1 MNRNIA
7 LTGIL
12 VAGCL
17 IGVSRAD
24 LSLIQPMGEGARA
37 FAMANN
43 YVALSGDLSAMFWN
57 PAGFAFVPAR
67 ELQISF
73 DGLSQRTAS
82 TFLGNDGSATNA
94 ASSVSRPRLVDIGYM
109 HAFPTVQGGFTLA
122 ASYHSTYL
130 FDNVQAVSGTYYP
143 FGSVL
148 DAASVTSEQ
157 KSYGG
162 LDMWSAGFGLQVA
175 KGLGIG
181 AAVSV
186 VSGRGDGSFM
196 LQRITN
202 GGIADP
208 VNDYYDGTTNDSYIG
223 YDIRLGL
230 LYSFLQRY
238 SIGVR
243 LVVPQTIWFTENQ
256 SWNFQ
261 YSPDTNYSDSYT
273 GKLFSSF
280 SGAIGGAAK
289 FPFLTVS
296 AEVRARAPYSMQDPL
311 AKIPDTS
318 LAAKTMLGAGIGLEA
333 PLGVSW
339 VLARAGFSWDQFDT
353 HLFVKQYDGEDPGWD
368 PQGLSPVGNRL
379 QGTVGMGFII
389 KNVMLEWA
397 YGFDTWKLETKGDAG
412 TLDETH
418 VQQRLLASLSFR
430 F

>member
-1 MNRNIA
+1 
-7 LTGIL
+7 
-12 VAGCL
+12 
-17 IGVSRAD
+17 
-24 LSLIQPMGEGARA
+24 MGEGARA

-296 AEVRARAPYSMQDPL
+296 MQDPL

>member
-1 MNRNIA
+1 
-7 LTGIL
+7 
-12 VAGCL
+12 
-17 IGVSRAD
+17 
-24 LSLIQPMGEGARA
+24 
-37 FAMANN
+37 
-43 YVALSGDLSAMFWN
+43 
-57 PAGFAFVPAR
+57 
-67 ELQISF
+67 
-73 DGLSQRTAS
+73 
-82 TFLGNDGSATNA
+82 
-94 ASSVSRPRLVDIGYM
+94 
-109 HAFPTVQGGFTLA
+109 
-122 ASYHSTYL
+122 
-130 FDNVQAVSGTYYP
+130 
-143 FGSVL
+143 
-148 DAASVTSEQ
+148 
-157 KSYGG
+157 
-162 LDMWSAGFGLQVA
+162 MWSAGFGLQVA

-296 AEVRARAPYSMQDPL
+296 AEVRARAPYSMQDPWQRSRT
-311 AKIPDTS
+311 P
-318 LAAKTMLGAGIGLEA
+318 
-333 PLGVSW
+333 
-339 VLARAGFSWDQFDT
+339 VLRQ
-353 HLFVKQYDGEDPGWD
+353 KQC
-368 PQGLSPVGNRL
+368 
-379 QGTVGMGFII
+379 
-389 KNVMLEWA
+389 
-397 YGFDTWKLETKGDAG
+397 
-412 TLDETH
+412 
-418 VQQRLLASLSFR
+418 
-430 F
+430 